1 MVFVENPQDP
11 RLVPQLYPPASAL
24 LLGPSFG
31 RDAAVENV
39 YTKASFVGFAI
50 LPTMVRRALFLSLIV
65 MLWCGIG
72 ATKPARVRKHRGHKA
87 SRTTEHVQS
96 PGRHHHRWRHIFWNP
111 VFRPSHD
118 SLLKQNAEIDRLEL
132 PRIQDDAELE
142 QLKLDGKLVPIIPG
156 ETLRIDPRLDP
167 DRRYCRPWTR
177 EFVED
182 LADAY
187 HQQFG
192 AQIQVNSAVRTVVV
206 QKKLRRHNRNAAP
219 AEGEIASSHLAGVTV
234 DLQRRG
240 MSKKQ
245 IHWVEDYLVPLKA
258 AGLVEPEEERR
269 QWVFHIMV
277 SDRYSEWRD
286 KSELAQRRMDEFQAS
301 EVQTEGQTAPGAV
314 IELSPSGPATSLMA
328 PRPVV
333 PGALAPQPETPEPA
347 VSQDVAPVAA
357 SPDTQ

>member
-1 MVFVENPQDP
+1 MP
-11 RLVPQLYPPASAL
+11 
-24 LLGPSFG
+24 
-31 RDAAVENV
+31 
-39 YTKASFVGFAI
+39 
-50 LPTMVRRALFLSLIV
+50 RRALSLSLV
-65 MLWCGIG
+65 VLLGCGYS
-72 ATKPARVRKHRGHKA
+72 AA
-87 SRTTEHVQS
+87 SRHVHLRRHHTRKDSSSVVSTTSTAGH
-96 PGRHHHRWRHIFWNP
+96 RHHRWRHVFWNP

-132 PRIQDDAELE
+132 PRIQDDTELE
-142 QLKLDGKLVPIIPG
+142 QLKLDGKLVPIIPS

-177 EFVED
+177 DFVED
-182 LADAY
+182 LAEAY
-187 HQQFG
+187 HQQFHD
-192 AQIQVNSAVRTVVV
+192 QIQVNSAVRTVVV

-277 SDRYSEWRD
+277 SDRYLEWRD
-286 KSELAQRRMDEFQAS
+286 KSQLAQRRMDDLQAS
-301 EVQTEGQTAPGAV
+301 EVSTETPGAV
-314 IELSPSGPATSLMA
+314 IELPPSGPAQPLMA

-333 PGALAPQPETPEPA
+333 PGALAPETLAPESAGSQTTAPEDSVPQGSAPDSPA
-347 VSQDVAPVAA
+347 
-357 SPDTQ
+357 PDPR

>member
-1 MVFVENPQDP
+1 M
-11 RLVPQLYPPASAL
+11 L
-24 LLGPSFG
+24 
-31 RDAAVENV
+31 
-39 YTKASFVGFAI
+39 
-50 LPTMVRRALFLSLIV
+50 RRALFFGLLVLLGCGSSPAFSRVHFRRHREHKVVDASL
-65 MLWCGIG
+65 
-72 ATKPARVRKHRGHKA
+72 TSK
-87 SRTTEHVQS
+87 SS
-96 PGRHHHRWRHIFWNP
+96 HHHRRWHRIFWNP

-142 QLKLDGKLVPIIPG
+142 QLKLEGKLLPIIPNEG
-156 ETLRIDPRLDP
+156 LRVDPRLDP

-177 EFVED
+177 LFVED
-182 LADAY
+182 LAAAY
-187 HQQFG
+187 HEQFPRD
-192 AQIQVNSAVRTVVV
+192 QIQVNSAVRTVVV

-240 MSKKQ
+240 MSKAQ
-245 IHWVEDYLVPLKA
+245 IHWVEDYLIPMKA

-286 KSELAQRRMDEFQAS
+286 ESHVARTNELRPS
-301 EVQTEGQTAPGAV
+301 EVSSDNPTPAAIVELPGAD
-314 IELSPSGPATSLMA
+314 PAGSLMA

-333 PGALAPQPETPEPA
+333 PGAVAPEPEPVTPE
-347 VSQDVAPVAA
+347 A
-357 SPDTQ
+357 SPEKAKPESDVPASSTNPR